1 MVPTAAVKAEV
12 GSQVSRVS
20 SVMRVDNDL
29 EVVSSSARMSV
40 DAKDDDI
47 TKDLALALKPYD
59 ELKSVTTSVKNGVVQ
74 LSGKVPNGW
83 ERLHV
88 LRVAR
93 GVTGVR
99 TVEDLLSVNEPE
111 RAN

>member
-1 MVPTAAVKAEV
+1 
-12 GSQVSRVS
+12 
-20 SVMRVDNDL
+20 
-29 EVVSSSARMSV
+29 
-40 DAKDDDI
+40 
-47 TKDLALALKPYD
+47 
-59 ELKSVTTSVKNGVVQ
+59 VVQ

>member
-1 MVPTAAVKAEV
+1 MADKNNTIYFDAQTTDRRVAAVKQAI
-12 GSQVSRVS
+12 
-20 SVMRVDNDL
+20 
-29 EVVSSSARMSV
+29 SAG
-40 DAKDDDI
+40 KHI
-47 TKDLALALKPYD
+47 YCEKPTA
-59 ELKSVTTSVKNGVVQ
+59 VTTQEAYELYTLAQKAGVKNGVVQ